1 MNKKYINQIVRKL
14 KCSKKKRE
22 EIKKQLLSDFSAEF
36 ENVEREQ
43 EIISRMGNSE
53 EIAEEFNNS
62 FSEEEKKKYKKEKWK
77 KRIGIIVSIFVVISG
92 VIWWLLPKQ
101 IWIERSKIYDKE
113 EVLRQAE
120 IVVKYLNADDY
131 EALKVI
137 SDEKMKEIMDGK
149 ELMDVKAQ
157 IGTDW
162 GEQQSVGN
170 VYAVELTQMGRKS
183 AVVQMH
189 VVYENESVMYTIY
202 FNQNMKLEG
211 LWMQ

>member
-1 MNKKYINQIVRKL
+1 MNKKYINQIIRKL

-22 EIKKQLLSDFSAEF
+22 EIKKQLLSDFAAEL
-36 ENVEREQ
+36 ENGEKEQ
-43 EIISRMGNSE
+43 EIVSRMGIPA

-62 FSEEEKKKYKKEKWK
+62 FSEKEKKKYKKEKWL
-77 KRIGIIVSIFVVISG
+77 KRIGIIASIFVVIAG
-92 VIWWLLPKQ
+92 IVWWGLPKQ
-101 IWIERSKIYDKE
+101 IWIDQSKIYDKE

-120 IVVKYLNADDY
+120 IVVEYLDADDY

-137 SDEKMKEIMDGK
+137 SDDKMKEIMDGK
-149 ELMDVKAQ
+149 ELLDIKAQ

-202 FNQNMKLEG
+202 FNPNMELEG

>member
-120 IVVKYLNADDY
+120 IVVEYLNADDY

>member
-43 EIISRMGNSE
+43 KIISRMGNSE

-120 IVVKYLNADDY
+120 IVVEYLNADDY

>member
-120 IVVKYLNADDY
+120 IVVEYLNADDY

-183 AVVQMH
+183 AVGQMH

>member
-62 FSEEEKKKYKKEKWK
+62 FSEEEKNKYKKEKWK

-120 IVVKYLNADDY
+120 IVVEYLNADDY

>member
-36 ENVEREQ
+36 GNVEREQ

-120 IVVKYLNADDY
+120 IVVEYLNADDY